1 MLRADE
7 VCKKW
12 YIFSDPSI
20 QPVYDCFVITGM
32 TNSCYG
38 PLSVFTFI
46 NILYASRV
54 RAHVEADRITVA
66 RKHLFGSREG
76 ECLV

>member
-54 RAHVEADRITVA
+54 RAHV
-66 RKHLFGSREG
+66 
-76 ECLV
+76 